1 MLEELSRN
9 WWVLTVRGVFAIL
22 FGLVAWIWPQIT
34 VLALLLLFGAY
45 ALVDGAVLTGSAIRG
60 GRGSARTWL
69 IGVGIVGILIG
80 IMTLIWPAE
89 TGYVLLIIIASWAMI
104 LGALQ
109 IVTAVRLRKE
119 LPDEWFLI
127 ITGAISVIFGLL
139 LFLWPAKSAIAVIWI
154 IGLFALIFGV
164 AMVTTSLRLRK
175 LGRTLSQL

>member
-1 MLEELSRN
+1 MLEVLSRD
-9 WWVLTVRGVFAIL
+9 WWVLTVRGVVAIL
-22 FGLVAWIWPQIT
+22 FGLVAWIWPQMT

-45 ALVDGAVLTGSAIRG
+45 ALVDGAVLAGSAIRG
-60 GRGSARTWL
+60 GRSPARTWL

-89 TGYVLLIIIASWAMI
+89 TGYVLLIIIASWAMV

-109 IVTAVRLRKE
+109 IATAVLLRKE

>member
-1 MLEELSRN
+1 MLEELSRD

-45 ALVDGAVLTGSAIRG
+45 ALVDGAVLAGSAVRG
-60 GRGSARTWL
+60 GRGPARTWL

-89 TGYVLLIIIASWAMI
+89 TGYVLLIIIASWAMV

-109 IVTAVRLRKE
+109 IVTAVLLRKE

-139 LFLWPAKSAIAVIWI
+139 LFLWPAKSVIAVIWI
-154 IGLFALIFGV
+154 IGLFSLIFGV